1 MILGTSWAPP
11 PDTRLGEAPKDGNEM
26 GKDAFMKL
34 LVAQLGN
41 QDPTSPMESS
51 AFVAQLA
58 QFSSVELLQGM
69 GGRLDQLLVATAA
82 SNQANVVQFVGK
94 DVQFLTDKVSLS
106 DGPVRFD
113 ARFPR
118 AAADVTVTITDE
130 NGETV
135 RTLHPGSFEAGSHS
149 IEWDG
154 LDEKGNPCGP
164 GSYKVKVTA
173 KDESGAAIEVTQSLR
188 GRVDGVTY
196 ENGYP
201 ELLVGSL
208 TISLADVVEIH
219 AASLPKEPQ

>member
-1 MILGTSWAPP
+1 MILRTSWAPP
-11 PDTRLGEAPKDGNEM
+11 PDTRLGEEPKDGSEL

-82 SNQANVVQFVGK
+82 ANQSNVVQFVGK
-94 DVQFLTDKVSLS
+94 EIQFFSNTVSLD
-106 DGPVRFD
+106 DGAPVSFQ
-113 ARFPR
+113 AKFPR
-118 AAADVTVTITDE
+118 DAAEVTVTITDE
-130 NGETV
+130 NGKTV
-135 RTLHPGSFEAGSHS
+135 RTLQLGSMSQGNQP

-154 LDEKGNPCGP
+154 LDDKGNPCGP
-164 GSYKVKVTA
+164 GTYSVKVTA
-173 KDESGAAIEVTQSLR
+173 KDDSGDAMEVTQSQR

-201 ELLVGSL
+201 ELLVGSRR
-208 TISLADVVEIH
+208 IPLADVVEIH
-219 AASLPKEPQ
+219 AASSKD

>member
-1 MILGTSWAPP
+1 MILRTSWAPP
-11 PDTRLGEAPKDGNEM
+11 PDTRLGEEPKDGSEL

-58 QFSSVELLQGM
+58 QFSSVELLQSM

-82 SNQANVVQFVGK
+82 GNQSNVVQFVGK
-94 DVQFLTDKVSLS
+94 DVQFLS
-106 DGPVRFD
+106 DSVTLEEGGPASFQ

-118 AAADVTVTITDE
+118 DAGDVTVTITDE
-130 NGETV
+130 NGKTV
-135 RTLHPGSFEAGSHS
+135 RTLQLDPMSKGDQT

-154 LDEKGNPCGP
+154 LDDKGNPCGP

-173 KDESGAAIEVTQSLR
+173 KDHNGNAMEVTQSQR

-196 ENGYP
+196 VNGYP
-201 ELLVGSL
+201 ELLVGSRR
-208 TISLADVVEIH
+208 ISLADVVEIH
-219 AASLPKEPQ
+219 AASKDQS